1 MTISATTSRII
12 RTPEHLWQDCVLVAG
27 LIGVLGWLSLTFS
40 RGPDELSAVWF
51 GNGIFVGWLL
61 SRPTPLWGFYLVGG
75 FMADLIARLLSGSPP
90 LHSLLIAMS
99 NLTEVLLVAGTVR
112 KRIPDIGDPKHWLT
126 LGGIA
131 TGSTLVACAISGLLA
146 ATINTLL
153 AGGSFGAS
161 YLTWYA
167 AHVVGMVICATT
179 TLVVHREGR
188 RLIVAPGR
196 GWSFVFTAL
205 LILAVSVSIFSVS
218 YPVLFL
224 AYPPLL
230 WAAFRF
236 RFPGVALG
244 IVILTVIGTVATAMG
259 KGPIMLIEGLG
270 TSGHIALLQLYI
282 AGACVMTIPV
292 ALVMAERKRLNV
304 RIRDSELRYRMLAD
318 YSHDVIVRMRPDGER
333 LYVSPSS
340 RDILGWAPA
349 EMLGGRWELIH
360 PDDRALQKQV
370 MDEVIAT
377 GESRT
382 AIYRVQ
388 HKDGHY
394 VWIEAVT
401 RPIPSTDRDGMD
413 IIYTGRDIS
422 RRMAAEAALAESR
435 RELERMARVDALTDL
450 ANRRQFEER
459 LELALLRQQRQGT
472 AVALMYLDVDHFK
485 HINDTWGHAAGD
497 VVLRVFADRLV
508 HCVRATDLVAR
519 LGGDEFVVLIEDA
532 SLPDAAEVI
541 ARKLLSEMRHGIEI
555 DNTTLMAT
563 TSIGIAHAK
572 APTEASMLLATADAA
587 LYEAKQAG
595 RNTWRIRQVDAPVR
609 GSGRADR

>member
-1 MTISATTSRII
+1 MTINASTARSV
-12 RTPEHLWQDCVLVAG
+12 RTPEKLWQDAVFVAG
-27 LIGVLGWLSLTFS
+27 LIGILGWLSVTFS
-40 RGPDELSAVWF
+40 RGPGELAAVWF
-51 GNGIFVGWLL
+51 GNGILVGWLL
-61 SRPTPLWGFYLVGG
+61 SRPTALWPFYVTGG
-75 FMADLIARLLSGSPP
+75 FLADFVARLLSGSPLP
-90 LHSLLIAMS
+90 HALFIAMS
-99 NLTEVLLVAGTVR
+99 NLVEVLIVAIAVR
-112 KRIPDIGDPKHWLT
+112 RRVADISDPKHWMV
-126 LGGIA
+126 LGAIA
-131 TGSTLVACAISGLLA
+131 TGGTLAACAISGLMA
-146 ATINTLL
+146 ATVNTVF
-153 AGGSFGAS
+153 GGGAFAAS

-188 RLIVAPGR
+188 RLVLAPGR

-205 LILAVSVSIFSVS
+205 LIVVVSVGVFSAR
-218 YPVLFL
+218 YPILFL
-224 AYPPLL
+224 VYPPLL

-244 IVILTVIGTVATAMG
+244 IVLVTLIGTVATAMD
-259 KGPIMLIEGLG
+259 KGPITLIEGLG

-292 ALVMAERKRLNV
+292 ALVMAERKRLNAST
-304 RIRDSELRYRMLAD
+304 RESELRYRMLAD

-349 EMLGGRWELIH
+349 EMLGARWELIH
-360 PDDRALQKQV
+360 PEDRTLQQQV
-370 MDEVIAT
+370 MEEVITT
-377 GESRT
+377 GEPRT

-401 RPIPSTDRDGMD
+401 RPIPSTDREGMD

-459 LELALLRQQRQGT
+459 LELALMRQRRQGS

-497 VVLRVFADRLV
+497 IVLRVFAGRLV

-541 ARKLLSEMRHGIEI
+541 ARKLLTEMRHGIDI
-555 DNTTLMAT
+555 DSTALMAT
-563 TSIGIAHAK
+563 TSIGIGYAET
-572 APTEASMLLATADAA
+572 PTDAATLLATADAA

-595 RNTWRIRQVDAPVR
+595 RNTWRIRPVEAAMRESGHVDR
-609 GSGRADR
+609 